1 MSMRGKQDAFW
12 KQVLEAE
19 TILLTTHVRPDGD
32 GIASELALSR
42 ILKSLKKK
50 VYVLNQDRTP
60 DMYRWLPG
68 GDEILTL
75 EERFSSVER
84 TFLPNSIDITILLDC
99 SSMDRIGEVSAH
111 LGNARRIMSL
121 DHHEQSESLLHDCYI
136 DPDVSSIGELLYLL
150 IPNIQ
155 EYMDKDVATCLYVS
169 ILTDT
174 GSFAFSNTTKR
185 VFEIVSSL
193 MDYGVEPDYAHRMI
207 YNRRSIQ
214 HFRLLGKA
222 LERMKIDE
230 TGQIVHVALPLSVY
244 TETGADNEDNEGIIE
259 VIRGVKDCKLIIM
272 LRQLDEKRLKGSLRS
287 TDSINCVHLARIFGG
302 GGHFKASGFVVSGT
316 VNERGPSIVEQI
328 LAEVREM
335 GWI

>member
-1 MSMRGKQDAFW
+1 M
-12 KQVLEAE
+12 EAE
-19 TILLTTHVRPDGD
+19 TIILTTHVRPDGD
-32 GIASELALSR
+32 GIAAELALSR
-42 ILKSLKKK
+42 ILKSLEKK

-68 GDEILTL
+68 GEEILTL
-75 EERFSSVER
+75 EER
-84 TFLPNSIDITILLDC
+84 I
-99 SSMDRIGEVSAH
+99 
-111 LGNARRIMSL
+111 
-121 DHHEQSESLLHDCYI
+121 
-136 DPDVSSIGELLYLL
+136 
-150 IPNIQ
+150 IPNIH
-155 EYMDKDVATCLYVS
+155 EYLDKDVATCLYVS

-193 MDYGVEPDYAHRMI
+193 MDFGVEPDFAHRMI

-230 TGQIVHVALPLSVY
+230 TGQIVHVILPLSVY
-244 TETGADNEDNEGIIE
+244 RETGADNEDNEGIIE

-272 LRQLDEKRLKGSLRS
+272 LRQLDEERLKGSLRS

-302 GGHFKASGFVVSGT
+302 GGHFKASGFVVTGT
-316 VNERGPSIVEQI
+316 VNEIGPYIVQRI

-335 GWI
+335 RWI

>member
-1 MSMRGKQDAFW
+1 MPIKGKPDAVW
-12 KQVLEAE
+12 KQIMEAE
-19 TILLTTHVRPDGD
+19 TIVLTTHVRPDGD
-32 GIASELALSR
+32 GIAAELALSR
-42 ILKSLKKK
+42 ILKSLEKK

-68 GDEILTL
+68 GEEILTL
-75 EERFSSVER
+75 EERPSTGER
-84 TFLPNSIDITILLDC
+84 PLIPNSIDLAILLDC
-99 SSMDRIGEVSAH
+99 SSMDRIGEVYTY
-111 LGNARRIMSL
+111 LGKAKRIMSL
-121 DHHEQSESLLHDCYI
+121 DHHEQSECLVHDCFI
-136 DPDVSSIGELLYLL
+136 DPDVSSIGELLYSI
-150 IPNIQ
+150 IPNIH
-155 EYMDKDVATCLYVS
+155 EYLDKDVATCLYVS

-193 MDYGVEPDYAHRMI
+193 MDYGVEPDFTHRMI

-230 TGQIVHVALPLSVY
+230 TGQIVHVILPLSVY
-244 TETGADNEDNEGIIE
+244 RETGADNEDNEGIIE

-272 LRQLDEKRLKGSLRS
+272 LRQLDEERLKGSLRS

-302 GGHFKASGFVVSGT
+302 GGHFKASGFVATGT
-316 VNERGPSIVEQI
+316 VNEIGPYIVQRI

-335 GWI
+335 RWI